1 MFSAFERLVAMR
13 YLRARRQEGFISVIA
28 IFSLLGIAL
37 GVATLIIVM
46 SVMNGFRHEL
56 LGRILGLNGHLS
68 VQALGRPLTDFDP
81 LVAKIKGVDHV
92 LSAVPVVEGQ
102 VLATGPNRASGA
114 VVRGIRPADLSAQQ
128 IVAKNIKGGSLADF
142 ATEDDDVAV
151 IGTGMAKDLRVNVGD
166 MITIVSPQSTTT
178 LLGNVP
184 RNKSYRVVALFEVGM
199 SLYDSNYMFLPLSAA
214 QLFFRL
220 KEQASNI
227 EVMVDDP
234 DRVDVITQQILK
246 RIGSDYAVVDWQRQ
260 NNNFFTAV
268 ETERNVMFLILT
280 LIIVVAAFNIISG
293 QIMLVRSKGRDI
305 AILRTMGATQGM
317 VMRIFLL
324 SGASIGVVGTIAGFL
339 MGLAFALNIESIR
352 QGLQHLT
359 GTDVFNKEIYFLATL
374 PAIVEPGDVIVVVV
388 MALCLSLLAT
398 IYPAWRAAR
407 LDPVE
412 ALRYE

>member
-151 IGTGMAKDLRVNVGD
+151 IGTGMARDLRVAVGD

-178 LLGNVP
+178 IMGTVP

-220 KEQASNI
+220 KDLASNI

-234 DRVDVITQQILK
+234 DRVDAIARQITK
-246 RIGSDYAVVDWQRQ
+246 AIGSDYVLVDWQRQ

-324 SGASIGVVGTIAGFL
+324 SGASIGIVGTIAGFL
-339 MGLAFALNIESIR
+339 LGLAFALNIESIR
-352 QGLQHLT
+352 QALQHLT

-374 PAIVEPGDVIVVVV
+374 PAIVEPGDVILVVA
-388 MALCLSLLAT
+388 MALCLSFLAT
-398 IYPAWRAAR
+398 VYPAWRAAR